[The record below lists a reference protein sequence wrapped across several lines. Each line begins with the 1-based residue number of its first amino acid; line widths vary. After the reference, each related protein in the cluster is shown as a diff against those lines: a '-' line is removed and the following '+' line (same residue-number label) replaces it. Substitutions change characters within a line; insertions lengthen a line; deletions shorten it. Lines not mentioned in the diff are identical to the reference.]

1 MRKQTELQQ
10 LRQVPL
16 FSACDDDQLAQVD
29 RLVERYDAREGEVV
43 VREGEAGHEL
53 YVLVDGTAAV
63 TRGGSLVAM
72 LDAGQWF
79 GELAVLDG
87 TPRGATVTMTTPG
100 RLLVVQQRHLFGLLE
115 TAPAVARR
123 LLVGLARRL
132 HEADRLS

>member
-1 MRKQTELQQ
+1 MPKDDEAQQ
-10 LRQVPL
+10 LRRVPL
-16 FSACDDDQLAQVD
+16 FSACDDAQLRQIS
-29 RLVERYDAREGEVV
+29 RLVERYDARSDEVL
-43 VREGEAGHEL
+43 VREGEPGHEL

-63 TRGGSLVAM
+63 TREGALVAM

-100 RLLVVQQRHLFGLLE
+100 RLLVVEQRHLFALLE